1 MAYDF
6 NEIVSNFNVDG
17 KLLSCERYGE
27 GLINETYLAI
37 IEQDGK
43 PVNFIVQK
51 INNKLF
57 KNVEKLMNNI
67 KLVTEFN
74 RKKIIERGG
83 NPDRESLTL
92 IYAKD
97 GKPYVENKDGF
108 FRMYV
113 FITDAFAPDKV
124 EKPE

>member
-27 GLINETYLAI
+27 GLINETYLAV

-57 KNVEKLMNNI
+57 KNVEKLINNI
-67 KLVTEFN
+67 KLFT
-74 RKKIIERGG
+74 
-83 NPDRESLTL
+83 
-92 IYAKD
+92 
-97 GKPYVENKDGF
+97 
-108 FRMYV
+108 
-113 FITDAFAPDKV
+113 
-124 EKPE
+124 